1 MFFHAHTPRVIVAL
15 MLREMSTTY
24 GRSAAGYLWAVA
36 EPVVG
41 IVLLTSIFTLFLSSP
56 PVGNSFALFYAT
68 GVLPFMMYLT
78 VTNKVAQSIQFSR
91 QLLIYPRLTF
101 LDAVF
106 ARFVLNA
113 ITQVLVVQIV
123 LVTLLLTQDTR
134 IALDFEAISLSL
146 AMALA
151 LAFGVGTLN
160 CLLFAFIPSWQFVWA
175 VLNRP
180 AFLVSGVFFTYDVL
194 PEQVQAF
201 IWYNPLIHVV
211 GQMRVGI
218 YPTYSGDYISPQ
230 YVFACAAVPAVAGM
244 FFLRRYHKKILNE
257 L

>member
-1 MFFHAHTPRVIVAL
+1 MIFQARTPRVIVAL
-15 MLREMSTTY
+15 ILREMSTTY

-36 EPVVG
+36 EPVIG
-41 IVLLTSIFTLFLSSP
+41 IVLLTSIFSLFLRSP
-56 PVGNSFALFYAT
+56 PVGHSFALFYAT

-78 VTNKVAQSIQFSR
+78 VSGKVSQSIQFSR
-91 QLLIYPRLTF
+91 QLLTYPRLTF

-106 ARFVLNA
+106 ARFLLNA
-113 ITQVLVVQIV
+113 ITQVVVLQLVLIV
-123 LVTLLLTQDTR
+123 LLVTQDTR
-134 IALDFEAISLSL
+134 TTLDFGAIALSVT
-146 AMALA
+146 MALA

-160 CLLFAFIPSWQFVWA
+160 CLLFAFLPSWQLIWA

-180 AFLVSGVFFTYDVL
+180 AFLVSGVFFTFESL
-194 PEQVQAF
+194 PDEAQPY
-201 IWYNPLIHVV
+201 IWFNPLIHVV

-218 YPTYSGDYISPQ
+218 YPTYSGDYISPG
-230 YVFACAAVPAVAGM
+230 YVFLTAAVPAVAGM